1 LRPAAI
7 VWKQALMALL
17 VISPFSVAAQNTPA
31 GAKSPTAANAPA
43 SDQLPKIWQS
53 PSSHKDFRVEVT
65 NDLFRAEWV
74 NMPPAAAKQGAY
86 IHTECRRT
94 GSKYVGSSRVNLLF
108 AIPGAPTG
116 KDTKLCS
123 LTVRFEVD
131 SITPQKI
138 TFHSEA
144 MHSFDVAKCQL
155 LQTAWEEFSWIPK
168 K

>member
-1 LRPAAI
+1 MTLMVLLAI
-7 VWKQALMALL
+7 SA
-17 VISPFSVAAQNTPA
+17 FSAAAQKPPTET
-31 GAKSPTAANAPA
+31 KSSAAASLPA
-43 SDQLPKIWQS
+43 SGQLPKIWQS

-65 NDLFRAEWV
+65 DDLFRATWT
-74 NMPPAAAKQGAY
+74 NIPPAAAKQGAY

-94 GSKYVGSSRVNLLF
+94 GSKYVGTSRVNLLF
-108 AIPGAPTG
+108 AIPGAPAG

-144 MHSFDVAKCQL
+144 MHGFDVAKCQL
-155 LQTAWEEFSWIPK
+155 LQTAWEEFSWVPK